1 MQGPKPVMM
10 VDGKT
15 ARRAFTGTRLLTAV
29 CFMLVWLATF
39 AVAQT
44 GKRLV
49 LKDGTWQDITRYE
62 LQGDRVRYFSPQ
74 RGEWEAVP
82 KELIDWK
89 ATEEWNA
96 KVEEKSS
103 ELSHFEADEERE
115 RKAEAANTLMAAPG
129 LKLPS
134 AGGVFVLDTFSGRPS
149 LDELAQNE
157 SQRNLD
163 AGRNRFP
170 IDRKATIR
178 QQFELKGPHARVQ
191 VHVPLPEIFV
201 KINVDQEPNADEQ
214 HAKPIVA
221 ADRFRILRLEPTEA
235 SRVLGKVEVSVLGK
249 QRQSQ
254 QFVSTRIESISGGWL
269 KVIPVGNLDPGEYAL
284 VEMLGQNEF
293 NSYVWDFGVDPKAP
307 DNPNAEKPES
317 PANEDDID

>member
-1 MQGPKPVMM
+1 MM
-10 VDGKT
+10 TVDGKS
-15 ARRAFTGTRLLTAV
+15 ARRASIRKFRLLTAL
-29 CFMLVWLATF
+29 CFLLVWLASF

-44 GKRLV
+44 GKRLI

-62 LQGDRVRYFSPQ
+62 LQGDRVRFFSPQ
-74 RGEWEAVP
+74 RAEWEAVP

-96 KVEEKSS
+96 KVDQKFS
-103 ELSHFEADEERE
+103 ELSHFEADEEAE
-115 RKAEAANTLMAAPG
+115 RKAEAANSLTAAPG
-129 LKLPS
+129 LRLPS
-134 AGGVFVLDTFSGRPS
+134 TGGVFVLDTFSGQPS

-191 VHVPLPEIFV
+191 AHVPLPEIFV
-201 KINVDQEPNADEQ
+201 KINIDQESNVEEQ
-214 HAKPIVA
+214 HAKPIA
-221 ADRFRILRLEPTEA
+221 TADRFRILRLEPTEA

-249 QRQSQ
+249 QTQSQ
-254 QFVSTRIESISGGWL
+254 QFVPTRIESISGGWL
-269 KVIPVGNLDPGEYAL
+269 KVIPLGNLEPGEYAL
-284 VEMLGQNEF
+284 VEMLGQNQF
-293 NSYVWDFGVDPKAP
+293 NSYVWDFGIDSKAP
-307 DNPNAEKPES
+307 DNPHSVKPES
-317 PANEDDID
+317 PVNDDTD